1 MKNNMNI
8 LITPGKLSGTVLIPP
23 SKSESHRAIIAASLA
38 KGKSLISNISYSDDV
53 LATIAAMEKI
63 GVKFIKNPQQL
74 IVTGV
79 GRIYLADD
87 NFIDCNESGS
97 TLRFVLPILSLS
109 RQKVVFTGQQ
119 CLFKR
124 PMQIYETLFKQLGLS
139 FVQSEKNIIVDGS
152 LTPGYYE
159 LPGNISSQFI
169 SGLLFAL
176 PLLKGDSV
184 IKVTSVFESEEYVT
198 MTVSM
203 LKRFGVEIDIE
214 DGNVFRIKG
223 NQIYMPCNYTVEGDF
238 TQMAVFAVA
247 GFLNGDI
254 LCKNIN
260 FDAVQADRR
269 VLDFGQAMGGS
280 FEPVEN
286 GYCFHKSATK
296 GITIDLGQ
304 SPDIGPIMALLGA
317 LSEGTTIIDNASR
330 LKFKESNRLQTTY
343 ETLKTLGVD
352 IEITESSL
360 IIKGQ
365 SALEGGTLSSFN
377 DHRIVML
384 AAIASSRSTK
394 PVLITNAEAIKKSYP
409 DFFIDFAKIG
419 GNFTVIEG

>member
-1 MKNNMNI
+1 
-8 LITPGKLSGTVLIPP
+8 
-23 SKSESHRAIIAASLA
+23 
-38 KGKSLISNISYSDDV
+38 
-53 LATIAAMEKI
+53 
-63 GVKFIKNPQQL
+63 
-74 IVTGV
+74 
-79 GRIYLADD
+79 
-87 NFIDCNESGS
+87 
-97 TLRFVLPILSLS
+97 
-109 RQKVVFTGQQ
+109 
-119 CLFKR
+119 
-124 PMQIYETLFKQLGLS
+124 
-139 FVQSEKNIIVDGS
+139 
-152 LTPGYYE
+152 
-159 LPGNISSQFI
+159 
-169 SGLLFAL
+169 
-176 PLLKGDSV
+176 
-184 IKVTSVFESEEYVT
+184 
-198 MTVSM
+198 
-203 LKRFGVEIDIE
+203 
-214 DGNVFRIKG
+214 
-223 NQIYMPCNYTVEGDF
+223 MPCNYTVEGDF

-260 FDAVQADRR
+260 YDVVQADRR
-269 VLDFGQAMGGS
+269 VLDFGKAMGGS